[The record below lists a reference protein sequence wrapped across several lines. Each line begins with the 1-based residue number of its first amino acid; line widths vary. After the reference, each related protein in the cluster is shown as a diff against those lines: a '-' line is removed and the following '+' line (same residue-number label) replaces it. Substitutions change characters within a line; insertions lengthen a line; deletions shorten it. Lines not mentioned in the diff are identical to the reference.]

1 MAISKKK
8 SLVGLD
14 IGSHSIKVAEIV
26 HTKGGRVLQNFGVI
40 PTPPG
45 AVVEGSI
52 KDQERL
58 ASALKILYKNLRIRN
73 SNVAASL
80 SGYSVI
86 AKKITLEQME
96 ESKIEGAIREEAE
109 KYIPYDIN
117 EVNLDFAMLES
128 EAEPEA
134 GDAGKEAGKEVGSG
148 PKQMDVLLVAAK
160 REVIDEY
167 VEVIRAAGLNPGVL
181 DADIFA
187 LQNAAEISLPEPETC
202 YAIIN
207 LGAAELEI
215 NVVSRG
221 VSIFSRDS
229 SYGGAQVT
237 EAIRSEFS
245 IDLPEAEQMKV
256 GGMDLDDPKK
266 EGLAKV
272 VSSEVSSWVKEI
284 KRALDFVSGTRAGDP
299 IEKIIVSGGSSR
311 IPGLQ
316 KYLEAETGIPVEP
329 LNPFRNLL
337 IDHRRFDADYL
348 EYMAP
353 QAGVAVGLSL
363 RYIDDK

>member
-40 PTPPG
+40 LTPPG

-52 KDQERL
+52 KDQESV
-58 ASALKILYKNLRIRN
+58 ASAIKILYKNLRIRN
-73 SNVAASL
+73 RNVAASL

-86 AKKITLEQME
+86 AKKITLERME
-96 ESKIEGAIREEAE
+96 EGKVEELIREEAE

-117 EVNLDFAMLES
+117 EVNLDFAVLES
-128 EAEPEA
+128 EAEPEG
-134 GDAGKEAGKEVGSG
+134 GDQGKDEGSG

-160 REVIDEY
+160 REVIDKY
-167 VEVIRAAGLNPGVL
+167 VELIRAAGLNPGVL

-187 LQNAAEISLPEPETC
+187 LQNAAEISLLEPETC

-215 NVVSRG
+215 NVVSHG

-245 IDLPEAEQMKV
+245 IELRQAEQMKL
-256 GGMDLDDPKK
+256 GGMELDDQKK
-266 EGLAKV
+266 EALTKV
-272 VSSEVSSWVKEI
+272 VSKEVSSWVKEI
-284 KRALDFVSGTRAGDP
+284 KRALDFVSSTRAGDP
-299 IEKIIVSGGSSR
+299 IEKIIVSGGCSR
-311 IPGLQ
+311 IADLQ

-337 IDHRRFDADYL
+337 IDHRRFDAGYL

-353 QAGVAVGLSL
+353 EAGVAVGLSL